1 MRFFFSFLTLLIL
14 LSLAFP
20 EKRPVTYDC
29 IIRNGTVYDGSG
41 DAPFSGDLAIQAD
54 TVAAIGYLKAFKA
67 KKEIDATGLSVAPG
81 FINMLSWADESLVR
95 DGRSIS
101 DIKQGVTLEVLGEG
115 FSPGPIRRHGAPDAD
130 SLWTT
135 LGGYFRFLLKKGIS
149 PNVASFVGA
158 TSIRIHEMGFTDRAP
173 SPSELK
179 RMERLVQ
186 QAMEDGAMGLST
198 SLIYPPA
205 SYTQTEELI
214 ALAKVASGY
223 GGIYI
228 THMRSEGDMVL
239 QAIDEVISI
248 SREANIPAEIYH
260 LKLSKERNWKKI
272 DAVLG
277 RIDSARNA
285 GVPLTA
291 NMYPY
296 TASGTGLNSRLPAW
310 VQEGG
315 AAKMRKRLRNPAIRK
330 KVLFEMAEGIPFKN
344 SEPDKVI
351 LMRFRLQRL
360 NKLYRG
366 KTLLEASQ
374 IYGRSPDETA
384 IDLIIIDKSRIESLY
399 FLQDEAVLRKILA
412 QPYVSI
418 GSDAGAYTLE
428 TPDAHLADHPRA
440 YGTFAR
446 ILGKYVR
453 DEKII
458 TLQEAIRKMTSLPAA
473 NLKLEKRGALKKGFF
488 ADVVIFHADSV
499 ADMATFEDPHQYAKG
514 VLHVFVNGVQVLDN
528 GLHTQAKP
536 GRIIRGPGWTEKSS
550 VFFR

>member
-1 MRFFFSFLTLLIL
+1 MRFFFSFVTLLIL

-20 EKRPVTYDC
+20 EKRPAEYDW
-29 IIRNGTVYDGSG
+29 IIRNGTIFNGSG
-41 DAPFSGDLAIQAD
+41 DEPFRGDLAIHAD
-54 TVAAIGYLKAFKA
+54 TVAAIGDLKGFKA
-67 KKEIDATGLSVAPG
+67 KKEIDATGLSVSPG

-115 FSPGPIRRHGAPDAD
+115 FSPGPVRRNGAANAD

-135 LGGYFRFLLKKGIS
+135 LGGYFRYLLKKGIS
-149 PNVASFVGA
+149 TNVASFVGG
-158 TSIRIHEMGFTDRAP
+158 TSVRIHEMGFTDRAP
-173 SPSELK
+173 SPLELT

-186 QAMEDGAMGLST
+186 EAMEEGAMGLST

-205 SYTQTEELI
+205 SYTQTEELV

-228 THMRSEGDMVL
+228 THMRSEGDL
-239 QAIDEVISI
+239 ILEAIGEVIRI

-260 LKLSKERNWKKI
+260 LKLNKERNWSKV
-272 DAVLG
+272 DSVLA

-291 NMYPY
+291 NVYPY
-296 TASGTGLNSRLPAW
+296 TASGTGLSSRLPAW

-315 AAKMRKRLRNPAIRK
+315 AAKMRKRLSNPAIRK
-330 KVLFEMAEGIPFKN
+330 KVLYEMEQGIPSKN
-344 SEPDKVI
+344 SAPDKVV
-351 LMRFRLQRL
+351 LTRFRVERL

-384 IDLIIIDKSRIESLY
+384 IDLIVIDKSRIESLY
-399 FLQDEAVLRKILA
+399 FLQDEEVMRKILV

-418 GSDAGAYTLE
+418 GSDAGSYSLE
-428 TPDAHLADHPRA
+428 MNDAHLADHPRA
-440 YGTFAR
+440 FGTFAR

-453 DEKII
+453 HEKIL
-458 TLQEAIRKMTSLPAA
+458 TLQEAIRKMTSLPAG
-473 NLKLEKRGALKKGFF
+473 NLKLEKRGILKAGFF
-488 ADVVIFHADSV
+488 ADVVIFDADSV
-499 ADMATFEDPHQYAKG
+499 ADMATFEAPHQYAKG
-514 VLHVFVNGVQVLDN
+514 VLHVFVNGTQVLN
-528 GLHTQAKP
+528 KGIHTQAKP
-536 GRIIRGPGWTEKSS
+536 GRIVRGPGWIEK
-550 VFFR
+550 